1 MGAYHFN
8 GESCLSDT
16 LAKRELLIRVHCLI
30 CVFTFVFTEV
40 LYRKDVNAFARL
52 QAFWISTKL
61 LKILY
66 SILDFTRFTI

>member
-1 MGAYHFN
+1 MGAYHIN

-40 LYRKDVNAFARL
+40 LYRKGVNAFVRP
-52 QAFWISTKL
+52 QAFG
-61 LKILY
+61 
-66 SILDFTRFTI
+66 D